1 MPPRRPPPTSPPT
14 LSDSA
19 PFDALRT
26 DDLIS
31 RVREGD
37 HDAWREVYRRYRPFL
52 LLTAKRMTG
61 TSHED
66 AEDAVQSGFLHA
78 WAEIKDFEYRGAGS
92 LRVWLRKVVI
102 NRNFDKLRK
111 LRTIGRT
118 YSGARGN
125 FNDTGVFARTPAT
138 NGSTPSEFMARQ
150 EAQARLAECME
161 ACLDHEEQ
169 ELIMLRHFEQLPMT
183 QVADI
188 MEKPKRTLDRWHTT
202 VIEKLQRELRSLK

>member
-1 MPPRRPPPTSPPT
+1 MPAKPSPT
-14 LSDSA
+14 LTAPA

-52 LLTAKRMTG
+52 LLTAKRMAG

-78 WAEIKDFEYRGAGS
+78 WSDIEGFEYRGAGS

-102 NRNFDKLRK
+102 NRNLDKLRK
-111 LRTIGRT
+111 LRTIGCT

-125 FNDTGVFARTPAT
+125 FNDTGVFARTPEV
-138 NGSTPSEFMARQ
+138 NGSTPSEFVARQ
-150 EAQARLAECME
+150 EAQARLTECME
-161 ACLDHEEQ
+161 ACLDHDEQ
-169 ELIMLRHFEQLPMT
+169 ELIILRHFEQLPMT
-183 QVADI
+183 QVADV
-188 MEKPKRTLDRWHTT
+188 MEKDRRTLDRWHTN
-202 VIEKLQRELRSLK
+202 VIEKLQRELGGLK